1 MAFSCFIIPFE
12 TNQRSRLFDKEA
24 SNMVS
29 RNSWQ
34 LRMAFSF
41 RMSHLCEQ
49 ENASERVVNE
59 NVTRTLRC
67 LSIGNI
73 QNSYLTFHGEV
84 LVELIDAAF

>member
-1 MAFSCFIIPFE
+1 
-12 TNQRSRLFDKEA
+12 
-24 SNMVS
+24 MVS

-49 ENASERVVNE
+49 ENVFERVVNE